1 MAIKFIFPL
10 IFLLIVIGCAVNPVP
25 VELPLNHP
33 SDPGAPESR
42 FILPSNPFGADMASA
57 HPQAHNKSESVTD
70 QRKSRGDLFELPAG
84 ESAPPGQEE
93 NAGDRSPSSMP
104 HQHHMKQG
112 Q

>member
-1 MAIKFIFPL
+1 MATRIVLPVV
-10 IFLLIVIGCAVNPVP
+10 LLLFVIGCAGNPVP

-42 FILPSNPFGADMASA
+42 FILPPNPFGADIASA
-57 HPQAHNKSESVTD
+57 HPQAHDQSESVTD

-84 ESAPPGQEE
+84 KSAVPGQEE
-93 NAGDRSPSSMP
+93 KAGDRSPSAMP

>member
-1 MAIKFIFPL
+1 MPIKSAFPAV
-10 IFLLIVIGCAVNPVP
+10 FLLLVIGCAVNPVP

-42 FILPSNPFGADMASA
+42 FILPPNPFGADMTNA
-57 HPQAHNKSESVTD
+57 HPKAHDQSESVTD

-84 ESAPPGQEE
+84 QSAAPGQEK
-93 NAGDRSPSSMP
+93 NAGNRSPSGMP
-104 HQHHMKQG
+104 HQHDMKQG

>member
-1 MAIKFIFPL
+1 MAIRFIFSS
-10 IFLLIVIGCAVNPVP
+10 IFLLMVIGCAVNPVP

-42 FILPSNPFGADMASA
+42 FIRLPNPFGADMTSA
-57 HPQAHNKSESVTD
+57 HPQAHDQSESVTD
-70 QRKSRGDLFELPAG
+70 QRKSRGDLFETPAAK
-84 ESAPPGQEE
+84 SALPGQEE
-93 NAGDRSPSSMP
+93 KAGDRQPSEMP

>member
-1 MAIKFIFPL
+1 MPIRSAFPAV
-10 IFLLIVIGCAVNPVP
+10 FLLLVIGCAVNPVP
-25 VELPLNHP
+25 VDLPLNHP

-42 FILPSNPFGADMASA
+42 FILPPNPFGADMTSA
-57 HPQAHNKSESVTD
+57 HPQAHDQSESVTD

-84 ESAPPGQEE
+84 KSVAPGPEK
-93 NAGDRSPSSMP
+93 NAGDRSPSGMP

>member
-1 MAIKFIFPL
+1 MATRIVLPVV
-10 IFLLIVIGCAVNPVP
+10 LLLFVIGCAGNPVP

-42 FILPSNPFGADMASA
+42 FILPPNPFGADIASA
-57 HPQAHNKSESVTD
+57 HPQAHDQSESITD

-84 ESAPPGQEE
+84 KSVSPGQEE
-93 NAGDRSPSSMP
+93 KAGDRSPAVMP
-104 HQHHMKQG
+104 HGHHMEKG